1 MTLTRQSIHCLV
13 LRQRRLVTALLAVA
27 CLLLSL
33 VVPTSC
39 VEPLTPE
46 QKLDYLSKELTIRI
60 YMPGTVPATKIS
72 GTVPYN
78 IASIDPES
86 RIYTLQVWMFNHADP
101 SASGAA
107 LAAIESQTAV
117 SYSEVSFNELHE
129 RDLGE
134 YDSSGYYNS
143 WNDIYEVKMMVPGY
157 IMDRDANNMKFDFYV
172 LANGPAIDKT
182 VGRLSTRGELKAAT
196 FGTSRDA
203 FGPTAPK
210 YGVDPQTAING
221 NATNN
226 GPGLPITGF
235 FNKDK
240 NGATNGVDISTLKS
254 GQTLTPEQMR
264 NMMPI
269 VQLERA
275 VAKLRFAFAKPSG
288 MDGVQITKIE
298 LDGSL
303 IPTETF
309 VFPRESNTTTFELP
323 IPTGQTVPVYRT
335 DLTQIVGNGTEPLLN
350 TTAIRSVSDPEALK
364 SDSNQKLTSEQAKT
378 PSQMDGV
385 EYDAFLSS
393 YTTSELVY
401 LRESDKPISGKI
413 YYKLSADGEEQ
424 STTFNMSEITGYDAT
439 TTNFHRNHYWTVY
452 AYFKGGGLYIKPVV
466 LPWYVGGD
474 YDFTTPGTA
483 YVTISD
489 KVESLFGYGWTTSTE
504 NRWYTAGKPVEWF
517 FRRVDASSP
526 TADDWKDWV
535 HSQIVVAPGAN
546 IANTPIYANRIEL
559 HTNGFTEPL
568 RLKLTNTTDFYL
580 VIYHANTTG
589 NAYEVIDA
597 AGGAEIPVDI
607 AAGGISYFYVAPKEG
622 ADHEGKTTGAYL
634 VTANTDQKIPFN
646 PGAFPGSNE
655 NTEIY
660 FYSVSQ
666 DAFKGYYTS
675 RPANIKAYGK
685 KIEDGKEVIGE
696 ISL

>member
-1 MTLTRQSIHCLV
+1 MTLTRQSIHRLV
-13 LRQRRLVTALLAVA
+13 LRQRRLAALLAVA

-46 QKLDYLSKELTIRI
+46 QKLDYLSKDLTLRF
-60 YMPGTVPATKIS
+60 YLPGNGIATKA
-72 GTVPYN
+72 VPGDVE
-78 IASIDPES
+78 SINPES
-86 RIYTLQVWMFNHADP
+86 RIYNVQVWAFNHADP
-101 SASGAA
+101 SATGEA
-107 LAAIESQTAV
+107 LAAIDAETAV
-117 SYSEVSFNELHE
+117 AYTEAYNIAWNNTSQLPNGSNYYAETYWDGAYTLEVPM
-129 RDLGE
+129 R
-134 YDSSGYYNS
+134 
-143 WNDIYEVKMMVPGY
+143 IPGY
-157 IMDRDANNMKFDFYV
+157 ILDRPAADMKFDFYV
-172 LANGPAIDKT
+172 LANASSVSRTVAINA
-182 VGRLSTRGELKAAT
+182 TRKQIKEASFGYTSAT
-196 FGTSRDA
+196 SDP
-203 FGPTAPK
+203 FGPNGPK
-210 YGVDPQTAING
+210 YGATPIAAING
-221 NATNN
+221 GAST
-226 GPGLPITGF
+226 GPGLPISGF

-240 NGATNGVDISTLKS
+240 TGAATGVDLSFLQGS
-254 GQTLTPEQMR
+254 NYASMTPAQVHEQL
-264 NMMPI
+264 PI

-275 VAKLRFAFAKPSG
+275 VSKLRFVFAKQG
-288 MDGVQITKIE
+288 NTAGVQITKIE
-298 LDGSL
+298 VNSGM
-303 IPTETF
+303 IPYQTF
-309 VFPRESNTTTFELP
+309 LFPRE
-323 IPTGQTVPVYRT
+323 
-335 DLTQIVGNGTEPLLN
+335 DGTEFVLPEGSRYMTAVTTISGIANSDILAVDNPELLRSDCTTN
-350 TTAIRSVSDPEALK
+350 GNATKTAQEYEAFLNEAVGSTTATQR
-364 SDSNQKLTSEQAKT
+364 
-378 PSQMDGV
+378 
-385 EYDAFLSS
+385 Y
-393 YTTSELVY
+393 VY
-401 LRESDKPISGKI
+401 LRESGLPLSCTI
-413 YYKLSADGEEQ
+413 YYKLSDGGAEQ
-424 STTFNMSEITGYDAT
+424 QATFSMSQITGYDAT

-483 YVTISD
+483 YVTSSD

-504 NRWYTAGKPVEWF
+504 NSWYTAGKPVEWF
-517 FRRVDASSP
+517 FRRVDASNP

-634 VTANTDQKIPFN
+634 VTADTDQKIPFN

-666 DAFKGYYTS
+666 GAFEGYYTS